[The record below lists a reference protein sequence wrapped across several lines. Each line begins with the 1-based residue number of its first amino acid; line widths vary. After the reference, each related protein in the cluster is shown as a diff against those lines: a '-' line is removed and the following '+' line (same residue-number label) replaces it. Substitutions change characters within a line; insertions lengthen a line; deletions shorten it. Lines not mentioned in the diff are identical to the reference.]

1 MTLLARWHLRRA
13 ARHVSDAMYHDDFAA
28 HMRESPGQGWS
39 ADDVAM
45 RTFDASHE
53 WVRAVECLLYAAG
66 LP

>member
-13 ARHVSDAMYHDDFAA
+13 EALVDAARDADERTAGLLGRY
-28 HMRESPGQGWS
+28 RTVEPV
-39 ADDVAM
+39 DVAV
-45 RTFDASHE
+45 RTLDASLA